1 MRNSIKKLVLKGV
14 FTCLMVC
21 SLTAL
26 PVQAAVS
33 SNTKDDNEWNLVFS
47 DEFNDDTVNAQY
59 WNRYPAAI
67 DSEDYF
73 FYGRS
78 TD

>member
-1 MRNSIKKLVLKGV
+1 
-14 FTCLMVC
+14 MVC

-26 PVQAAVS
+26 PAQAAVS
-33 SNTKDDNEWNLVFS
+33 SNTKGDNEWNLVFS

-67 DSEDYF
+67 DCEDYF
-73 FYGRS
+73 SMEVLLKPLFARKMFR
-78 TD
+78 